1 LAICA
6 VREHRRSSVASATKL
21 AALGADGMRCNGC
34 TVATIAPVG
43 MMLKRET
50 MSDKRLLA
58 IGFALGQ
65 AYQISLSR
73 SVNARLE
80 RVFSTRIAQRVL
92 V

>member
-1 LAICA
+1 
-6 VREHRRSSVASATKL
+6 
-21 AALGADGMRCNGC
+21 
-34 TVATIAPVG
+34 